1 MIDQF
6 GDLFEEHKG
15 LSPKIG
21 FGHSIPL
28 IPGAQPVNVRPYRYN
43 PEQKKEI
50 EMQIAEMLKNGII
63 QHSTRPFSFPLM
75 FVAKKDLTWR
85 LCT

>member
-50 EMQIAEMLKNGII
+50 EM
-63 QHSTRPFSFPLM
+63 
-75 FVAKKDLTWR
+75 
-85 LCT
+85 